1 MAEDRKRRNPESDRQ
16 FPLHTDVRIKGMD
29 RVTAQLRACVE
40 TSSLYLFW
48 LVHIKVIIADSLSVD
63 GSSILPR
70 VAKLLLL

>member
-40 TSSLYLFW
+40 TSSLSYFNIDVYDSEVI
-48 LVHIKVIIADSLSVD
+48 VHIYLEM
-63 GSSILPR
+63 PP
-70 VAKLLLL
+70 